1 MGYVKQAEA
10 YIQIAEEMLAKGS
23 EENGALEAAVDNYE
37 KAGNMYKLAKNNL
50 RAGELYEKCATLYL
64 SRDKPRLSLDFYS
77 SAISVYKEDHLQLAI
92 TTAKQLATVAMQVG
106 CYSQAGKILLDLASL
121 SEDKE
126 DYEEAY
132 ALYTK
137 AETAFKH
144 DCASANEHRN
154 CRIRL
159 AELGACLGKSYEVS
173 ASIFEDIAIECIQSP
188 ALQESAK
195 HFFFSSFVCMA
206 LFQEERQLRDA
217 LTRFEKHDPSLV
229 GSPEGEFIYE
239 CLISLKNSDPT
250 AYETAVTKLRN
261 RMGITLTTNTFKCKI
276 LALLGANLGC
286 DTIGELL

>member
-10 YIQIAEEMLAKGS
+10 YVQIAEEILAKAP
-23 EENGALEAAVDNYE
+23 EESGALDAAVDNYE

-50 RAGELYEKCATLYL
+50 KAGELYEKCASLYL
-64 SRDKPRLSLDFYS
+64 SHEKPHFSLDFYS

-92 TTAKQLATVAMQVG
+92 ATAKQLATVAMQVG
-106 CYSQAGKILLDLASL
+106 SYSQAGKILQDLAVL

-137 AETAFKH
+137 AEVAFKH
-144 DCASANEHRN
+144 DCVSANEHRN

-159 AELGACLGKSYEVS
+159 AELGAYLGKGYEIS
-173 ASIFEDIAIECIQSP
+173 ASIFEDVAIECIQTP
-188 ALQESAK
+188 ALHESAK
-195 HFFFSSFVCMA
+195 HFFFSAFICMA
-206 LFQEERQLRDA
+206 LFLEEHQLREA
-217 LTRFEKHDPSLV
+217 LIRFEKQDSSLV

-239 CLISLKNSDPT
+239 CLSALKNSDST

-261 RMGITLTTNTFKCKI
+261 RLGITLTTNAFKCRT
-276 LALLGANLGC
+276 LAFLGTKLGC
-286 DTIGELL
+286 NTISELL